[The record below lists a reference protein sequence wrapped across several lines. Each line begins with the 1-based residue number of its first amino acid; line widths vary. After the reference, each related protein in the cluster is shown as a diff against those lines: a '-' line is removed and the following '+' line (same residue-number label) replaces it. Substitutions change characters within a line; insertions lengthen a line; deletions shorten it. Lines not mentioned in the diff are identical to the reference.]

1 MVKLTE
7 YELRLIV
14 KNGGIKG
21 YQNMSKENLLSIF
34 DKLERITENL
44 TENKLNKFAEMQNLL
59 LNKLEQIEK
68 INNLSLN

>member
-21 YQNMSKENLLSIF
+21 YQNMSKEKYF
-34 DKLERITENL
+34 
-44 TENKLNKFAEMQNLL
+44 
-59 LNKLEQIEK
+59 
-68 INNLSLN
+68 